1 MFLRCALLLVLVVSF
16 ITNKHCFL
24 LRSNLRQFWPINY
37 PKSVGSNG
45 IDMMRQDL
53 ESLLSL
59 GSSPFQT
66 RNKYNLRGCQRI
78 DNLAKLM
85 NLLMNNE
92 RQGYWLYCSQ
102 PDIPFK
108 NMFDATLQKSASTS
122 TDISSINHSLSCPFS
137 ITKFP
142 DDQFLGKGKFNYL
155 NGQTHVYLACNLTE
169 RDFTIIDVS

>member
-1 MFLRCALLLVLVVSF
+1 MFLRCALLLVFVVSF
-16 ITNKHCFL
+16 ITHKNCFL

-122 TDISSINHSLSCPFS
+122 AISSINGSLSYPFS
-137 ITKFP
+137 IKKFSGY
-142 DDQFLGKGKFNYL
+142 QFLGNGKFNYL
-155 NGQTHVYLACNLTE
+155 NGRTHVYLVCNLTE

>member
-24 LRSNLRQFWPINY
+24 LRSNLRQFWPINH

-66 RNKYNLRGCQRI
+66 RNGDDLRGCQRI
-78 DNLAKLM
+78 NNQIEMM

-122 TDISSINHSLSCPFS
+122 DISSINGSLSYPFS
-137 ITKFP
+137 IKKFSGY
-142 DDQFLGKGKFNYL
+142 QFLGNGKFNYL
-155 NGQTHVYLACNLTE
+155 NGRTHVYLVCNLTAE
-169 RDFTIIDVS
+169 GLRIIDVS